1 MLKLR
6 FNKLKRDFVLGDPKV
21 KKLLD
26 EKSMNDVK
34 DVNGLANPGV
44 YSNVKFSKSHRAE
57 YENTVAKNRPDLS
70 GKEVTAT
77 IDKMFEYIDG
87 LDVPNKRKYE
97 QITTKWLATSNIKLP
112 EDSYKIQQAVE
123 IAELKKED
131 IFSYKNPNEIIEKYA
146 GTIKVKPISPAGI
159 KEFTRATGFND
170 PITTEYGIV
179 EYEVEETREAQQ
191 KVRDIVNTHWGP
203 NSNPWCITKIDK
215 DGNLSE
221 DAWRD
226 WTSYGKGPKRIVF
239 QNGKLLAMKA
249 NYEYWGKMNKHS
261 EGPII
266 QVKEGNVT
274 NTTELVVG
282 DGGIVDPIIRETR
295 TVSKDGNTVTT
306 NIFEDSQDGYADG
319 TTIVENR
326 IKGVKTKETRFDPD
340 GSKVST
346 QEFNKKGKP
355 TTSYQFNQNGKVKSI
370 NGHLQQQAVTEAG
383 LDVNAREDAD
393 IDLTTN

>member
-1 MLKLR
+1 MAGKVGEGYNDFYFADDILENVQAVSDMLEQFDVKS
-6 FNKLKRDFVLGDPKV
+6 KVQQAKRDFVLGDPKV
-21 KKLLD
+21 TKLLN

-34 DVNGLANPGV
+34 DVDGLANPGV

-146 GTIKVKPISPAGI
+146 GTIKVKPISPVGI

-306 NIFEDSQDGYADG
+306 NIFENSQDGYADG
-319 TTIVENR
+319 NYDCRE
-326 IKGVKTKETRFDPD
+326 
-340 GSKVST
+340 
-346 QEFNKKGKP
+346 QNK
-355 TTSYQFNQNGKVKSI
+355 
-370 NGHLQQQAVTEAG
+370 
-383 LDVNAREDAD
+383 RC
-393 IDLTTN
+393 

>member
-1 MLKLR
+1 LI
-6 FNKLKRDFVLGDPKV
+6 
-21 KKLLD
+21 
-26 EKSMNDVK
+26 
-34 DVNGLANPGV
+34 GLANPGV

-57 YENTVAKNRPDLS
+57 YENTVAKNRSDLS

-87 LDVPNKRKYE
+87 LNVPNKRKYE

-123 IAELKKED
+123 IAELKNED

-239 QNGKLLAMKA
+239 QNG
-249 NYEYWGKMNKHS
+249 NC
-261 EGPII
+261 
-266 QVKEGNVT
+266 
-274 NTTELVVG
+274 
-282 DGGIVDPIIRETR
+282 
-295 TVSKDGNTVTT
+295 
-306 NIFEDSQDGYADG
+306 
-319 TTIVENR
+319 
-326 IKGVKTKETRFDPD
+326 
-340 GSKVST
+340 
-346 QEFNKKGKP
+346 
-355 TTSYQFNQNGKVKSI
+355 
-370 NGHLQQQAVTEAG
+370 
-383 LDVNAREDAD
+383 
-393 IDLTTN
+393 